1 LSASNPHT
9 SPAALLA
16 LSIGCTSDNAVGK
29 QFRKELDEMKAA
41 MPVAATAAI
50 TPTASKLAF
59 TSDRDEDSEIFVK
72 AMQTA
77 PHLQAPQA

>member
-1 LSASNPHT
+1 MKRLLT
-9 SPAALLA
+9 ILTAAVLLV
-16 LSIGCTSDNAVGK
+16 LAVGCSNNNAEVE
-29 QFRKELDEMKAA
+29 QVRKELDEMKAA

>member
-1 LSASNPHT
+1 
-9 SPAALLA
+9 
-16 LSIGCTSDNAVGK
+16 
-29 QFRKELDEMKAA
+29 MKAA